1 MKIIA
6 ETCSIDSLDPRSL
19 VSFAIINFNQNNLE
33 NASAYQYWANN
44 LVLNP
49 EDKASVLELEMNF
62 ESMIGV
68 ILKM

>member
-6 ETCSIDSLDPRSL
+6 ETCSIDSLDPWSL

-33 NASAYQYWANN
+33 NASVYQYWVNK
-44 LVLNP
+44 LDLNA
-49 EDKASVLELEMNF
+49 EDKANVLELEMNF
-62 ESMIGV
+62 ESMIGL